1 MSRLKPGSGAV
12 SFYMGIKENL
22 KSFTV
27 ITLYGY
33 GFYDPITQQLN
44 DDLRLPSLSK
54 RQVPRLERSTLLRKA
69 YYRDKAWE
77 WNEVLR
83 LQCA

>member
-1 MSRLKPGSGAV
+1 MSRLKPGNGAV

-22 KSFTV
+22 KSFTL
-27 ITLYGY
+27 IALHGY

-44 DDLRLPSLSK
+44 DDLCLPSLSK
-54 RQVPRLERSTLLRKA
+54 LQVPRLERSILLRKA

-77 WNEVLR
+77 WNEVLC
-83 LQCA
+83 L